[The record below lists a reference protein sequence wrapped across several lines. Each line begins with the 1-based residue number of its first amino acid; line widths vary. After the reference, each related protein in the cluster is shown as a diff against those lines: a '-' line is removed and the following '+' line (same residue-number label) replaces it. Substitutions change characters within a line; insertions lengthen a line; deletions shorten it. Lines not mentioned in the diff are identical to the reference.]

1 MRNPR
6 RRKPEPPE
14 PAPQD
19 YQAREKIKNR
29 GEAGY
34 DQRPDGELCSIEAR
48 PQPSERETTT
58 GRDLSAPEKARRQ
71 QLYSLHEKKEYK
83 IAKGR

>member
-29 GEAGY
+29 GETSYG
-34 DQRPDGELCSIEAR
+34 QRPDEELCSIETR

-58 GRDLSAPEKARRQ
+58 GRDLSAPEEARRQ
-71 QLYSLHEKKEYK
+71 LLYSLQEKERIYNC
-83 IAKGR
+83 

>member
-19 YQAREKIKNR
+19 YQAREKIKT
-29 GEAGY
+29 
-34 DQRPDGELCSIEAR
+34 EAR
-48 PQPSERETTT
+48 PATTRDPMKNSADRDAPTAIGKGDDDGERLVSTRE
-58 GRDLSAPEKARRQ
+58 G
-71 QLYSLHEKKEYK
+71 
-83 IAKGR
+83 